1 MSVKTKKQRIARYA
15 IGLISVVFLATIFIY
30 SQRNSIAM
38 SMLEQRLDSV
48 ERRLGVEFTVSGLQV
63 NSLTEVNLDTV
74 VLAHDGQ
81 TRIRVDQTSVTLE
94 SPSFALKTPK
104 PMAAKVGE
112 VTVSLDS
119 KGSIAGLMSDLQ
131 HLASVRKKS
140 TQKDQSNRSKRR
152 PPRLSELEIA
162 RISLDDAA
170 EWLDAELS
178 SIRLV
183 RGVLE
188 ATLTLVKPVSA
199 SCRLSGTLTEMSMNC
214 DKPLRVGTV
223 WFRYRS
229 LC

>member
-1 MSVKTKKQRIARYA
+1 
-15 IGLISVVFLATIFIY
+15 
-30 SQRNSIAM
+30 
-38 SMLEQRLDSV
+38 
-48 ERRLGVEFTVSGLQV
+48 
-63 NSLTEVNLDTV
+63 
-74 VLAHDGQ
+74 
-81 TRIRVDQTSVTLE
+81 
-94 SPSFALKTPK
+94 
-104 PMAAKVGE
+104 MAAKVGE

-199 SCRLSGTLTEMSMNC
+199 SCILSGTLTEMSMNC
-214 DKPLRVGTV
+214 DKPLRVGNDRLGFVTV
-223 WFRYRS
+223 ASADFKRKPTETLELSGVGVELSERIPAVVRAVFEGLRADLTVS
-229 LC
+229 RPDAQTGKIPLQLSFLLPGEALTARDP